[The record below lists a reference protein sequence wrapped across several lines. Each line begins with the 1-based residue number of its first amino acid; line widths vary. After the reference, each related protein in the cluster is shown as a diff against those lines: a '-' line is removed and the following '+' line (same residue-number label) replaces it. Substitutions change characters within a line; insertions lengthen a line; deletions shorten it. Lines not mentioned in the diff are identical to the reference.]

1 MFCVKHLRLVEVL
14 EYAEDLEIDIPKIWQ
29 YYGEIISPMIQDG
42 SVPLSF
48 LKEASKPLI
57 ANNKAGI
64 LLAEVLHDAS
74 HRDVCTPCTL
84 L

>member
-1 MFCVKHLRLVEVL
+1 LVEVL

-29 YYGEIISPMIQDG
+29 YYGELISPMIQDN

-48 LKEASKPLI
+48 LKQAAAPLI

-64 LLAEVLHDAS
+64 LLAEILHDAS
-74 HRDVCTPCTL
+74 QREVNILHQKIKA
-84 L
+84 